1 MTSKNLF
8 WVRSRENNKRRIW
21 VWIVSILLQLV
32 SYPAVMTMYLSRIQF
47 WNKEGMYRNAATKTA
62 YQSALY
68 EAAADAV
75 GFQPRVMWI
84 ILLLAILIGIQGFSY
99 LYDRRKVDLYH
110 SVPVPAKSRYAVIY
124 VNGILCYLLP
134 NVVSLVTALGIAAT
148 QKAVNY
154 NVLVECGYA
163 FVMNLLFFLFL
174 YHMTI
179 LAVMLTGNRVI
190 TGFVLFGLLFAD
202 YFVVWLYN
210 GMQTAF
216 FETADR
222 FFTSYTTRLSPIHD
236 YDSNIYN
243 LKQATDLGN
252 IGAILVPLYLKWAV
266 LAAICGILAYVCY
279 QRRKSETAG
288 KAIAFEKV
296 KPVLKIAVA
305 VLMGVAVCYLVYD
318 AVYYNVWITVF
329 AMLAGTLLC
338 CGAMEVIYEFD
349 IRAVMKHLVS
359 TGISVAAVVFIFVI
373 YQFDILGYDS
383 YIPAAEDVESIAL
396 STVSYYHDYFVEDN
410 GYEYINTAEYYR
422 QNMFLTSV
430 EEVCELARKAQ
441 ITDNEEM
448 KDCREISV
456 LYRLKSGRE
465 VGRTFYVDFAEESN
479 EPLLNQI
486 VGSDEYL
493 AGVYQIVQADAILD
507 NRTLDITYSNGII
520 ETTLSYTDARALKE
534 AWLKDMKQFDY
545 SFARHNRICGEIELF
560 FTDYYNVWTLPV
572 YDSFA
577 NTIAYLKEKN
587 AFYPVNINP
596 EDISSIIVT
605 NYHNDEE
612 NGADSEGVAAEED
625 RVVTETFTS
634 PEEIAEI
641 AAHIYP
647 NSLELIWNPLDATIG
662 EYEVMVNFKTGKEY
676 PYGSAYY
683 YFQFVKD
690 EVPEFVQEATALSE
704 E

>member
-8 WVRSRENNKRRIW
+8 WVRSKENNKRRIW

-47 WNKEGMYRNAATKTA
+47 WNKEGA
-62 YQSALY
+62 YQDNYQNLSAQSAYDKALY

-75 GFQPRVMWI
+75 GFQPRVMWM
-84 ILLLAILIGIQGFSY
+84 ILLLAVLIGIQGFSY

-110 SVPVPAKSRYAVIY
+110 SVPVSAKSRYAVIY

-154 NVLVECGYA
+154 SVLAECGYA

-202 YFVVWLYN
+202 YGVVWLYN
-210 GMQTAF
+210 GMESAF

-222 FFTSYTTRLSPIHD
+222 FFTSFTPHLSPIHD
-236 YDSNIYN
+236 YNSNIYN
-243 LKQATDLGN
+243 LKQATDLGK
-252 IGAILVPLYLKWAV
+252 IGATLVPLYLKWAV
-266 LAAICGILAYVCY
+266 LAVICGILAYVCY

-305 VLMGVAVCYLVYD
+305 VLTGVAVCYLVYES
-318 AVYYNVWITVF
+318 VYYNMWITVL
-329 AMLAGTLLC
+329 AMIGGTLLC
-338 CGAMEVIYEFD
+338 CGVMEVIYEFD
-349 IRAVMKHLVS
+349 IRAALKHLAS
-359 TGISVAAVVFIFVI
+359 TGISVAVVVIIFAI

-383 YIPAAEDVESIAL
+383 YIPEPEEVESMAI
-396 STVSYYHDYFVEDN
+396 STVSYYQDYFNTED
-410 GYEYINTAEYYR
+410 GYEYFGDAEYYR

-430 EEVCELARKAQ
+430 EAVCELAAKAQ
-441 ITDNEEM
+441 NTDRASMKEEQEM
-448 KDCREISV
+448 KV

-465 VGRTFYVDFAEESN
+465 VSRTFCVDFADASN

-486 VGSDEYL
+486 FGSEEYI
-493 AGVYQIVQADAILD
+493 AGVYQFAEADKELD
-507 NRTLDITYSNGII
+507 NQTLEVSYSNGTI
-520 ETTLSYTDARALKE
+520 EKNLSYLDARALQA
-534 AWLKDMKQFDY
+534 AWLEDMKQFDF
-545 SFARHNRICGEIELF
+545 SLARHNRICGQIELF

-572 YDSFA
+572 YDTFE
-577 NTIAYLKEKN
+577 NTIAYLQEKD
-587 AFYPVNINP
+587 AYYPQKVNP
-596 EDISSIIVT
+596 EDVTDIIVT
-605 NYHNDEE
+605 NYH
-612 NGADSEGVAAEED
+612 SEEED
-625 RVVTETFTS
+625 VALDEDRSVTETFTE
-634 PEEIAEI
+634 PDEIAEI

-647 NSLELIWNPLDATIG
+647 NSLDMTWNPEDETIG
-662 EYEVMVNFKTGKEY
+662 GYEVMVNYKTGKDY
-676 PYGSAYY
+676 PYGAAYY
-683 YFQFVKD
+683 YYQFIKD
-690 EVPEFVQEATALSE
+690 EVPEFVDEATALPE